1 MKVKREG
8 GKKKT
13 RFICVLVGQLYPT
26 LHDPEDC
33 SLPGSSD
40 MIFSRQQYWSGLPFP
55 LPGDLPYPGIE
66 PMSLSS
72 PVMAGKFFNTRAT
85 WEAQSL

>member
-26 LHDPEDC
+26 LHDPKDC
-33 SLPGSSD
+33 ILPGSSD
-40 MIFSRQQYWSGLPFP
+40 MIFSRQEYWSGLPFP
-55 LPGDLPYPGIE
+55 SPGDLPNTGIE
-66 PMSLSS
+66 LESLVLQANSLLS
-72 PVMAGKFFNTRAT
+72 ELPGK
-85 WEAQSL
+85 SKHCKG

>member
-13 RFICVLVGQLYPT
+13 RSICVLVGQLYPT
-26 LHDPEDC
+26 LCDPKDC

-40 MIFSRQQYWSGLPFP
+40 MIFSRQEYWSGLPFP
-55 LPGDLPYPGIE
+55 SPEDLPNTGIELESPVLQANSLLSELPGKSKHCKG
-66 PMSLSS
+66 
-72 PVMAGKFFNTRAT
+72 
-85 WEAQSL
+85 

>member
-55 LPGDLPYPGIE
+55 LPGDLPNTGIE
-66 PMSLSS
+66 LGSLVLQVNSLLS
-72 PVMAGKFFNTRAT
+72 ELPGKPKHCKG
-85 WEAQSL
+85 